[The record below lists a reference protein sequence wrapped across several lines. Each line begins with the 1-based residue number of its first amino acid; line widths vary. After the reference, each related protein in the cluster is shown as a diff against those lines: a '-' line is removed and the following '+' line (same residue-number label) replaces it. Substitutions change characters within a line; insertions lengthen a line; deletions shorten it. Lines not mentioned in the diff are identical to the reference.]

1 MKPVV
6 PRSFRCPES
15 GDLCTDGN
23 CTQTLCR
30 AETRALARMSS
41 QVTLISS
48 SARDLLAASFFGAA
62 AIQMCWRG
70 KKSWTSCCRRKPNSQ
85 RGLVETHSGLHRG
98 RIRRNNPS
106 RTYLWRKTSP
116 GDAIRKTFRRKM
128 VAGIYDSLMDT
139 GMKTH

>member
-48 SARDLLAASFFGAA
+48 SARDLLAASFLERPPFKCAGAE
-62 AIQMCWRG
+62 
-70 KKSWTSCCRRKPNSQ
+70 RRVGPRAVVANQ
-85 RGLVETHSGLHRG
+85 IHSGAW
-98 RIRRNNPS
+98 S
-106 RTYLWRKTSP
+106 RLT
-116 GDAIRKTFRRKM
+116 
-128 VAGIYDSLMDT
+128 AGFIEAA
-139 GMKTH
+139 